1 MKLGIGT
8 YATMWAIGIT
18 GGGREARPERPMT
31 AFDLLRRTHELGLH
45 VVQYGPNLPLA
56 DLPQNELAAL
66 IEQAAAWDIELELGT
81 RGLEA
86 DHLRQQIALAVR
98 IGARLL
104 RTVPEVGGVTPPRAA
119 LPAHLRTILPDLEA
133 AGLRLGLENGLIP
146 ARDLAW
152 ALEQIGSPRLG
163 VVLDMVN
170 SLAVSEGWR
179 YVTEI
184 LAPYTVCLHH
194 KDFAVQ
200 RAWHMMG
207 FVIEGRPAG
216 QGQLDTP
223 WLLDTLNAAG
233 ARYNVILEVW
243 PPEQSTLDQTIA
255 LEQRWV
261 DEGIAYLRRFIRE

>member
-1 MKLGIGT
+1 
-8 YATMWAIGIT
+8 MWAIGVT
-18 GGGREARPERPMT
+18 GGGREARPERPIT

-45 VVQYGPNLPLA
+45 VVQYGPNLPLSA
-56 DLPQNELAAL
+56 LSPAELAAL
-66 IEQAAAWDIELELGT
+66 IEQAVAWDIELELGT

-86 DHLRQQIALAVR
+86 DHLRQQIALARR

-119 LPAHLRTILPDLEA
+119 FPEHLRTILPDLEA
-133 AGLRLGLENGLIP
+133 ADSSGASERSLRLGLENGLIP

-152 ALEQIGSPRLG
+152 ALDQVGSPRLG

-216 QGQLDTP
+216 QGQLDTG

-233 ARYNVILEVW
+233 AHYNVILEVW
-243 PPEQSTLDQTIA
+243 PPEQPSLEATIA
-255 LEQRWV
+255 LEARWV
-261 DEGIAYLRRFIRE
+261 DEGIAYLRRFVAG